1 MMTEVLSAVP
11 SRAEM
16 AGRCPDGS
24 SRLPAECAA
33 ADAALRAVLARASA
47 ADEWD
52 APTRQ
57 GVLTWLAQHRDLVA
71 AVEGTVLTA
80 EREAGTWA
88 LRGDRDLASFVGRHT
103 RAGRGSGLAAVA
115 QAGTLAAMPQVA
127 QALVDGPVTA
137 AHVTQI
143 TRATTASPA
152 LATELATPEGQEQ
165 VVALARRLDGSE
177 FGKAL
182 AQLSASMD
190 PAGRQRS
197 HDEQRAGRSFAW
209 THTPSGTLV
218 KGRLD
223 TVAGHKLAK
232 AIAALCPRPGADDGR
247 SREQRQADA
256 LVAMAER
263 IATDRTT
270 TPGAVAPVQAVL
282 TLNQET
288 WAALRAVPRG
298 RQAGATDGARPAAAT
313 DDVRAGATDDGPTAG
328 APGTALE
335 LVRRLTGMTPVV
347 DETGQAWPASE
358 VARALCDCALTRAVV
373 GTKDAELNLG
383 RESRTFRRQHW
394 LALYARGVV
403 GCSIAGCGMPLA
415 YCELHHV
422 AWWYEHGG
430 PTDIANCLPYCS
442 FHHHELHRHG
452 IVIDRR
458 PDGRVEH
465 RYPDGRRYGAALPDA
480 VDATP
485 SGGSSP
491 DGTSSDASPS
501 LGTSPDASPSL
512 GTSPGAGRAL
522 GTSPG
527 GAASRGAPSLG
538 ARTGDPAGTARSPG
552 RPASTGGS
560 SAGGSSAGRASAGG
574 SSAGGPPRG
583 EPIESPPNTLPAA
596 SGDPPTDLLALLSA

>member
-1 MMTEVLSAVP
+1 MTTEALSAVP

-16 AGRCPDGS
+16 AGRCADES

-57 GVLTWLAQHRDLVA
+57 GVLAWLAQHRDLVA

-88 LRGDRDLASFVGRHT
+88 LRGDRDLAGFVGRHT
-103 RAGRGSGLAAVA
+103 RAGRGAGLAAVA

-127 QALVDGPVTA
+127 EALVDGPVTA

-182 AQLSASMD
+182 AQLSASLD

-197 HDEQRAGRSFAW
+197 HDEQRAERSFAW

-232 AIAALCPRPGADDGR
+232 AIDALCPRPGADDDR

-263 IATDRTT
+263 IATDGTT

-298 RQAGATDGARPAAAT
+298 RQAGATDGARPATATDDVRASAT

-335 LVRRLTGMTPVV
+335 LVRRLTGTTPVV
-347 DETGQAWPASE
+347 DETGQVWPASE

-480 VDATP
+480 FDATP
-485 SGGSSP
+485 SGGTVP
-491 DGTSSDASPS
+491 GHAAE
-501 LGTSPDASPSL
+501 LGM
-512 GTSPGAGRAL
+512 
-522 GTSPG
+522 
-527 GAASRGAPSLG
+527 PSLG
-538 ARTGDPAGTARSPG
+538 APAGDSSGTARSPE
-552 RPASTGGS
+552 RL
-560 SAGGSSAGRASAGG
+560 ASAGG
-574 SSAGGPPRG
+574 SAGDASSAAGASAGASSAAGPPRG
-583 EPIESPPNTLPAA
+583 EPAESPPNTSPAA

>member
-1 MMTEVLSAVP
+1 MTTEALSAVP

-16 AGRCPDGS
+16 AGRCPEGS
-24 SRLPAECAA
+24 LRLPAECAA

-88 LRGDRDLASFVGRHT
+88 LRGDRDLAGFVGRHT
-103 RAGRGSGLAAVA
+103 RAGRGAGLAAVA

-190 PAGRQRS
+190 PASRQRS
-197 HDEQRAGRSFAW
+197 HDEQRADRSFAW

-232 AIAALCPRPGADDGR
+232 AIDALCPRPGADDRR

-282 TLNQET
+282 TLSQET

-298 RQAGATDGARPAAAT
+298 RQARATDGARPAAAT
-313 DDVRAGATDDGPTAG
+313 DDGARAGAADGARAGATDDGPGAG
-328 APGTALE
+328 APGSALE
-335 LVRRLTGMTPVV
+335 LVRRLTGTTPVV

-358 VARALCDCALTRAVV
+358 IARALCDCALTRAVV
-373 GTKDAELNLG
+373 GTRDAELNLG

-394 LALYARGVV
+394 LALYASGVV

-458 PDGRVEH
+458 PEGRVEH

-480 VDATP
+480 FDATP
-485 SGGSSP
+485 SGGTTP
-491 DGTSSDASPS
+491 GGTAELSAPS
-501 LGTSPDASPSL
+501 LGAPTAEL
-512 GTSPGAGRAL
+512 
-522 GTSPG
+522 
-527 GAASRGAPSLG
+527 GAPSLG
-538 ARTGDPAGTARSPG
+538 APAGDSSRTARSPG
-552 RPASTGGS
+552 RL
-560 SAGGSSAGRASAGG
+560 ASAGG
-574 SSAGGPPRG
+574 SSAAVASAGGSSAAGPPRG
-583 EPIESPPNTLPAA
+583 EPVQGPPPASPAA
-596 SGDPPTDLLALLSA
+596 SGDPPVDLLALLPA

>member
-1 MMTEVLSAVP
+1 MTTEALSAVP
-11 SRAEM
+11 SRVEM
-16 AGRCPDGS
+16 AGRCADEP

-88 LRGDRDLASFVGRHT
+88 LRGDRDLAGFVGRHT
-103 RAGRGSGLAAVA
+103 RAGRGAGLAAVA

-127 QALVDGPVTA
+127 EALADGPVTA

-182 AQLSASMD
+182 AQLAASLD

-197 HDEQRAGRSFAW
+197 HDEQRAERSFAW

-232 AIAALCPRPGADDGR
+232 AIDALCPRPGAGDGR

-263 IATDRTT
+263 IATDRAT

-282 TLNQET
+282 TLSQET

-298 RQAGATDGARPAAAT
+298 RQLGATDGARPAAADD
-313 DDVRAGATDDGPTAG
+313 DDVRVGATDDGPAAG
-328 APGTALE
+328 APGSASE
-335 LVRRLTGMTPVV
+335 LARRLTGTTPVV
-347 DETGQAWPASE
+347 DETGQSWPASE
-358 VARALCDCALTRAVV
+358 IARALCDCALTRAVV

-394 LALYARGVV
+394 LALYAAGVV

-465 RYPDGRRYGAALPDA
+465 RYPDGRPYGAAAPDA
-480 VDATP
+480 FDATP
-485 SGGSSP
+485 SGG
-491 DGTSSDASPS
+491 TV
-501 LGTSPDASPSL
+501 
-512 GTSPGAGRAL
+512 
-522 GTSPG
+522 PG
-527 GAASRGAPSLG
+527 GAAELGVPSLG
-538 ARTGDPAGTARSPG
+538 APARDSSGTAGSPG
-552 RPASTGGS
+552 RL
-560 SAGGSSAGRASAGG
+560 ASAGG
-574 SSAGGPPRG
+574 SAGDASSAARASSGGSSAAGASSGGSSAAGPPRG
-583 EPIESPPNTLPAA
+583 EPVPNPPHPSPET
-596 SGDPPTDLLALLSA
+596 SGDPPADLLALLSA